1 MLQSRRPI
9 QIGDSI
15 ESLGYVGNVKAINGL
30 SVVLETLD
38 GQTVHLPNT
47 EVLDNPI
54 VNDSV
59 NGRRRSDFEVRVAA
73 GVERLD
79 DVHGVVAQ
87 AIAATPAVDQA
98 VPPQVTTAAIE
109 RGRLTLLV
117 RLWHDP
123 SQGRTVRSAAMHE
136 IATGAV
142 RARAGRNAAGAAARR
157 PAEAARHRLSRDG
170 LHDSLR
176 PSELEGGEMWPAIG
190 DLLPSAVGVALSPV
204 PIIAVIMMLGTPKA
218 RSNGPA
224 FAVGWVAG
232 LVIVSVIV
240 VLVAS
245 GSDDPDSVTAG
256 KSLGLGALLS
266 GANPKNLALTLR
278 QAAWSPYGGRI
289 DMPTM
294 DRLAANGLT
303 YAQ

>member
-1 MLQSRRPI
+1 MPGRLLAKINLDDVHLDQSLSAWDLAFAGVTLIATWIIGRLVGRAMRNLLGRLSGINDNVRRLTARIAKYFVWVVGVGIALSFLGAQIQPLLSAVLVIAVIAALALRGVAANFGAGLVLQSRRPI

-98 VPPQVTTAAIE
+98 VRPQVTTAAIE

-123 SQGRTVRSAAMHE
+123 SHGRTVRSAAMHE
-136 IATGAV
+136 IA
-142 RARAGRNAAGAAARR
+142 RA
-157 PAEAARHRLSRDG
+157 LSERG
-170 LHDSLR
+170 LDATLQAPPPVAPLR
-176 PSELEGGEMWPAIG
+176 PPAI
-190 DLLPSAVGVALSPV
+190 V
-204 PIIAVIMMLGTPKA
+204 
-218 RSNGPA
+218 
-224 FAVGWVAG
+224 
-232 LVIVSVIV
+232 
-240 VLVAS
+240 
-245 GSDDPDSVTAG
+245 
-256 KSLGLGALLS
+256 
-266 GANPKNLALTLR
+266 
-278 QAAWSPYGGRI
+278 
-289 DMPTM
+289 
-294 DRLAANGLT
+294 
-303 YAQ
+303 